1 MPLASERLAG
11 WLSPKW
17 LVTGVAL
24 AADGMLMSY
33 DLRLGIAASVL
44 LGVIEA
50 MWLYLA
56 LRYGSLSGAPSGRSA
71 LVAQVREQLD
81 HRLLDEVPG
90 LGIPTLENLC
100 AYIALCAAMSD
111 FRLSRVSV
119 WRDGIGDRCDLR
131 FARTLPFQV

>member
-1 MPLASERLAG
+1 MTFEISQKFFFDAAHTLRRDIEIEGSARVHGHTYRGELA
-11 WLSPKW
+11 
-17 LVTGVAL
+17 VTGGV
-24 AADGMLMSY
+24 DPNTGMVVDLGQ
-33 DLRLGIAASVL
+33 LRL
-44 LGVIEA
+44 
-50 MWLYLA
+50 
-56 LRYGSLSGAPSGRSA
+56 

-100 AYIALCAAMSD
+100 AFIAQFAGLTE

>member
-1 MPLASERLAG
+1 
-11 WLSPKW
+11 
-17 LVTGVAL
+17 
-24 AADGMLMSY
+24 MSY
-33 DLRLGIAASVL
+33 RSKKFFTPCRAKAATSAVRQCSA
-44 LGVIEA
+44 GSPVAISGPGGKPIEH
-50 MWLYLA
+50 
-56 LRYGSLSGAPSGRSA
+56 
-71 LVAQVREQLD
+71 LD

-100 AYIALCAAMSD
+100 AFIAQFAAMSD

>member
-1 MPLASERLAG
+1 MTYEISQSFFFDAAHTLQREIETEASTRIHGHTYLGEVAVMGVVDPHTGMVVDLGQLRL
-11 WLSPKW
+11 
-17 LVTGVAL
+17 LVT
-24 AADGMLMSY
+24 
-33 DLRLGIAASVL
+33 
-44 LGVIEA
+44 
-50 MWLYLA
+50 
-56 LRYGSLSGAPSGRSA
+56 
-71 LVAQVREQLD
+71 QVRAQLD

-100 AYIALCAAMSD
+100 AFIAQFAGLTE